1 MVSEPH
7 KGEGM
12 ELTHLKVA
20 ALGLVVTVAVAIAVA
35 LMGSQRTPDLVLKI
49 EPSEDQPGVAVYVG
63 GAVRSPG
70 LYTLDFGSHVADA
83 LDAAGGPVDAEIS
96 AVPMADRLK
105 EGQEIFV
112 PSATANNSVPEGS
125 ETAAGA
131 TPGSTGRINVNTAG
145 ASELQSL
152 PGIGPAL
159 SQRIIDYR
167 TRNGPY
173 STLDDLAGVRGISS
187 RMVEE
192 LRDLATTGTSA

>member
-1 MVSEPH
+1 
-7 KGEGM
+7 M
-12 ELTHLKVA
+12 ELTRLKVA

-35 LMGSQRTPDLVLKI
+35 LMGAQRSPDLVLKI
-49 EPSEDQPGVAVYVG
+49 EPSEDQPGVTVYVG

-70 LYTLDFGSHVADA
+70 LYTLDYGAHVADA

-96 AVPMADRLK
+96 AVPMADKLK
-105 EGQEIFV
+105 DGQEIFV
-112 PSATANNSVPEGS
+112 PASSSASSAPEGS
-125 ETAAGA
+125 PSAASGSA
-131 TPGSTGRINVNTAG
+131 PGSTGRVNVNTAG

-167 TRNGPY
+167 TRNGPF

-192 LRDLATTGTSA
+192 LRELATTGTSS

>member
-1 MVSEPH
+1 
-7 KGEGM
+7 M
-12 ELTHLKVA
+12 ELTRLKVA
-20 ALGLVVTVAVAIAVA
+20 ALGLVVMVAVAIAVA
-35 LMGSQRTPDLVLKI
+35 LMGSQQSPDLVLKI
-49 EPSEDQPGVAVYVG
+49 EPSEDQPGVTVYVG

-70 LYTLDFGSHVADA
+70 LYTLGYGAHVADA
-83 LDAAGGPVDAEIS
+83 LNAAGGPVDAEIS
-96 AVPMADRLK
+96 AVPMADKLK
-105 EGQEIFV
+105 DGQEIFV
-112 PSATANNSVPEGS
+112 PAASSESSGPEGS
-125 ETAAGA
+125 PSVAGGTAVE
-131 TPGSTGRINVNTAG
+131 STGRVNVNTAG

-167 TRNGPY
+167 TRNGPF

>member
-1 MVSEPH
+1 
-7 KGEGM
+7 M
-12 ELTHLKVA
+12 ELTRLRVA
-20 ALGLVVTVAVAIAVA
+20 ALGLVVTVAVAIAVV
-35 LMGSQRTPDLVLKI
+35 LMGSQRSPDLVLKI
-49 EPSEDQPGVAVYVG
+49 EPSEDQPGVTVYVG

-70 LYTLDFGSHVADA
+70 LYTLDFGAHVADV
-83 LDAAGGPVDAEIS
+83 LDAAGGPVAAEIS

-105 EGQEIFV
+105 DGQEIFV
-112 PSATANNSVPEGS
+112 PAATAMSSAPEGAQ
-125 ETAAGA
+125 TVAAGTA
-131 TPGSTGRINVNTAG
+131 PGSNSRVNVNTAS
-145 ASELQSL
+145 AAELQSL

-192 LRDLATTGTSA
+192 LRDLATTGTSS

>member
-1 MVSEPH
+1 
-7 KGEGM
+7 M
-12 ELTHLKVA
+12 ELSRLKVA
-20 ALGLVVTVAVAIAVA
+20 ALGLVVTVAVAIAVV
-35 LMGSQRTPDLVLKI
+35 LMGAQQSPDLVLKI
-49 EPSEDQPGVAVYVG
+49 EPSEDQPGVTVYVG

-70 LYTLDFGSHVADA
+70 LYTLDYGAHVADA

-96 AVPMADRLK
+96 AVPMADELK
-105 EGQEIFV
+105 DGQEIFV
-112 PSATANNSVPEGS
+112 PATSAASSAPEG
-125 ETAAGA
+125 TQTVADGT
-131 TPGSTGRINVNTAG
+131 TPGSTGRVNVNTASV
-145 ASELQSL
+145 SELQSL

-192 LRDLATTGTSA
+192 LRDLATTGTAS

>member
-1 MVSEPH
+1 
-7 KGEGM
+7 M
-12 ELTHLKVA
+12 ELTRLKVA

-35 LMGSQRTPDLVLKI
+35 LTSSQRSPDLVLKI
-49 EPSEDQPGVAVYVG
+49 EPSEDQPGVTVYVG

-70 LYTLDFGSHVADA
+70 LYSLDYGAHVSDA

-96 AVPMADRLK
+96 AVPMADKLK
-105 EGQEIFV
+105 DGQEIFV
-112 PSATANNSVPEGS
+112 PATAAVSPAPEGS
-125 ETAAGA
+125 PSVASGAA
-131 TPGSTGRINVNTAG
+131 PQSTGRVNVNTAG
-145 ASELQSL
+145 APELQSL

-167 TRNGPY
+167 TRNGPF

-192 LRDLATTGTSA
+192 LRDLATTGTSS